1 MCYYT
6 ECQYAE
12 YHIFIVVLRFIMAWV
27 RMLSV
32 IIQGAI
38 MLCQYAECRIFMLS
52 VVMLLVFMLCVIK
65 LGAIMLSIAF
75 LWLC

>member
-1 MCYYT
+1 
-6 ECQYAE
+6 
-12 YHIFIVVLRFIMAWV
+12 MAWV